1 MNSRAPCSD
10 GDADAVTVVPPL
22 PEMGSEL
29 PGTVAMPG
37 AVGAGQVRM
46 SGAAPGRGG
55 KRRSGG

>member
-1 MNSRAPCSD
+1 MVLCDRLVLTLLLCP
-10 GDADAVTVVPPL
+10 

-46 SGAAPGRGG
+46 GGAVPGRGG